1 MKCVKFQKTDLEVT
15 PVCLGTVNYGSDL
28 PEMDSIRQL
37 YEYTEMGGNFIDTAH
52 VYGDWNPGDGPLS
65 EITIGKWLA
74 ESKRRDQIVISTKG
88 AHPDL
93 RTMSVP
99 RCSNEEIAG
108 DLDASLRALQTD
120 YIDMYFLHRDDPR
133 RPAGEI
139 IEFLESKVKE
149 GKIRYYG
156 CSNWSLERM
165 KEADEYAKEHGL
177 AGFTCNQLMWSL
189 PDINFDNLDDKT
201 FILMDQPTFAY
212 HEKENKNAMAYMAM
226 AKGYYAKRFAGKEV
240 PYSIEKIYKNKVS
253 EEIYELLKD
262 VVTSDC
268 TITDYVLKYL
278 QVQPFP
284 TVPIVSCN
292 NHLQLVSAMHSIE
305 SGCDKEVLGQIK
317 KLKNYFDFD

>member
-1 MKCVKFQKTDLEVT
+1 MKYVKFQKTNLEVT

-28 PEMDSIRQL
+28 PEKDSIRQL
-37 YEYTEMGGNFIDTAH
+37 YEFTEMGGNFIDTAH

-74 ESKRRDQIVISTKG
+74 ESKKRDQIIISTKG

-108 DLDASLRALQTD
+108 DLDASLKALQTD
-120 YIDMYFLHRDDPR
+120 YVDMYFLHRDDPR

-156 CSNWSLERM
+156 CSNWSLARM
-165 KEADEYAKEHGL
+165 KEADEYAKKHGL
-177 AGFTCNQLMWSL
+177 TGFTCNQLMWSL

-212 HEKENKNAMAYMAM
+212 HKEENKNAMAYMAM
-226 AKGYYAKRFAGKEV
+226 AKGYYAKRMAGKEV
-240 PYSIEKIYKNKVS
+240 PYSIEKIYKNEVS
-253 EEIYELLKD
+253 ESIYELLKE
-262 VVTSDC
+262 VVNSES

-278 QVQPFP
+278 QIQPFP

-292 NHLQLVSAMHSIE
+292 NYAQLESAMHSIE
-305 SGCDKEVLGQIK
+305 AECDEKVLAEIQKLK
-317 KLKNYFDFD
+317 KLF